1 MKKKLEGVGT
11 DALIITNS
19 KGGKQSASPMAMYLI
34 DPGFLFDFLC
44 KNTNTYNET
53 LDDIVCFM
61 ENDDRSMLINAV
73 KDLARDEK
81 VDPIVEIGKV
91 LQVGAEKYEPNN
103 WRLIPQEEHINHA
116 LIHLYAHILGD
127 EQDNH
132 IGHCLCRLMM
142 AYATEPTE
150 GFSYIK
156 YIGGNN
162 ETT

>member
-11 DALIITNS
+11 NAPVITNS

-34 DPGFLFDFLC
+34 DPQFLFDFFC
-44 KNTNTYNET
+44 KSNNIYNEV
-53 LDDIVCFM
+53 LDDIVNFM
-61 ENDDRSMLINAV
+61 QTEDKDILIDTV
-73 KDLARDEK
+73 KDLAREK
-81 VDPIVEIGKV
+81 NINALIEIGKV
-91 LQVGAEKYEPNN
+91 LQYGAEKYEPNN

-150 GFSYIK
+150 GFSYTK
-156 YIGGNN
+156 YTGGNN
-162 ETT
+162 V